1 MQSVTSLITNLFKY
15 WLIHICTLEVIMH
28 MEDDSM
34 HDSVLAGEITAHTVM
49 STKHPVASDQ
59 GM

>member
-1 MQSVTSLITNLFKY
+1 
-15 WLIHICTLEVIMH
+15 MH